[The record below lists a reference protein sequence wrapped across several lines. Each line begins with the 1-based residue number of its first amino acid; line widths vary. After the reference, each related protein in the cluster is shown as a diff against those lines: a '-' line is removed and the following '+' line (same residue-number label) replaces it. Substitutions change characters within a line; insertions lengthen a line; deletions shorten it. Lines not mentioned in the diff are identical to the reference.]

1 LLITFRLGCNK
12 YTSISANLQNID
24 YFCTVVNVKNIK
36 LKMSDWKERLG
47 VVYST
52 NPDFKYETE
61 QSPNIETLPKE
72 RQNLRVWR
80 DTHGRAGKIATVV
93 RGFVGNDEAL
103 ENLGKIL
110 KRKIGVGG
118 SVKNGEI
125 IIQGENRERV
135 LQILIAE
142 GYSRTKKV

>member
-1 LLITFRLGCNK
+1 
-12 YTSISANLQNID
+12 
-24 YFCTVVNVKNIK
+24 
-36 LKMSDWKERLG
+36 MSDWKERLG

-61 QSPNIETLPKE
+61 QIPNIETLPKE

-93 RGFVGNDEAL
+93 RGFVGNDEDL

>member
-1 LLITFRLGCNK
+1 M
-12 YTSISANLQNID
+12 
-24 YFCTVVNVKNIK
+24 
-36 LKMSDWKERLG
+36 KMSDWKERLG

-93 RGFVGNDEAL
+93 RGFVGNDEDL